1 MEPSIV
7 RETGGLKDTVQ
18 AYNEYDN
25 SGDGFSFT
33 NYNADEMLQVINYS
47 KHIFYDRKR
56 QWNQMVDRGMAN
68 DFSWNASKFRY
79 EDCIIIFSVNKI
91 ENNYKIR
98 TDTFVSVLIFMNG
111 KGEKQWEIPKKKMI
125 TLLNSTGNVTCRP
138 EKYNHLSVINYR
150 RN

>member
-1 MEPSIV
+1 MWSDTDDFFLYGTSHCKRNRRI
-7 RETGGLKDTVQ
+7 KDTVQ

-79 EDCIIIFSVNKI
+79 EGLY
-91 ENNYKIR
+91 NY
-98 TDTFVSVLIFMNG
+98 LL
-111 KGEKQWEIPKKKMI
+111 GE
-125 TLLNSTGNVTCRP
+125 
-138 EKYNHLSVINYR
+138 
-150 RN
+150 